1 MHIVLTENVLRG
13 LENANWLLKK
23 DRNQRSECGCVSSID
38 IGTYNTC
45 KNGCLYCYANY
56 NNNIVMRNTQM
67 HNPLSPLLFG
77 EIGQD
82 DVIKERKI
90 KSCKECQLSF
100 FDL

>member
-1 MHIVLTENVLRG
+1 
-13 LENANWLLKK
+13 
-23 DRNQRSECGCVSSID
+23 
-38 IGTYNTC
+38 
-45 KNGCLYCYANY
+45 
-56 NNNIVMRNTQM
+56 MRNTQM